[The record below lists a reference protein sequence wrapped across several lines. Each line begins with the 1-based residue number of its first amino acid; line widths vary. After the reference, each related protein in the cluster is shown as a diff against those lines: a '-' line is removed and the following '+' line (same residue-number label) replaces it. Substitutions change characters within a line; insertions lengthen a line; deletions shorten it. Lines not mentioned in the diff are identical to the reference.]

1 MNFKDSFSKSLQN
14 STIFQKSIKFYY
26 LNNSAKSVLAE
37 NIANGITNNNAATKE
52 ITINAML
59 VLAAFTLEE
68 VFLL

>member
-1 MNFKDSFSKSLQN
+1 MNFKDSFSKSLHN

-26 LNNSAKSVLAE
+26 LNNSAKSVLAA